1 MHSRIFYTFA
11 IEKINIMEKEEY
23 NYERLQKEIEDLLR
37 KYNPEIMKSNREEDA
52 YERLQKE
59 IDNLPRKYNS
69 EITEEELQNAVTD
82 DIGAKYTQDWSK
94 LIKVPEGLTQSY
106 EVRKGTKVIA
116 NLAFG
121 SCTQLT
127 SVTIPDSVKVIGIGA
142 FFNCYKLQSIVI
154 PESVEYIREGA
165 FVGCLNLEKV
175 DIPNPNLKT
184 IESMAFAVCESLTDC
199 QYSKTAKLGV
209 GVFLGCKSLKNKPVE
224 ELSFEE
230 DGRLKHYYKEGEE
243 D

>member
-1 MHSRIFYTFA
+1 
-11 IEKINIMEKEEY
+11 
-23 NYERLQKEIEDLLR
+23 
-37 KYNPEIMKSNREEDA
+37 MKSNREEDA

-59 IDNLPRKYNS
+59 IDNLLRKYNS

-82 DIGAKYTQDWSK
+82 NIGAKYTQDWCK
-94 LIKVPEGLTQSY
+94 LIEVPKGLTSY
-106 EVRKGTKVIA
+106 KVRKGTKVIA
-116 NLAFG
+116 KRAFD

-127 SVTIPDSVKVIGIGA
+127 SVTIPDSVEVIGERA
-142 FFNCYKLQSIVI
+142 FFCCDKLQSIVIPNGIKEIRSQVFDYCSSLTSVVI

-165 FVGCLNLEKV
+165 FACCSTLKQVN
-175 DIPNPNLKT
+175 IPNPDLKT
-184 IESMAFAVCESLTDC
+184 IESMAFAGCESLTDC

-209 GVFLGCKSLKNKPVE
+209 GVFLGCESLKNKPVE